1 MNKKIFIPSIGLMAL
16 LAACSNDEMFEN
28 KPISVNNDGRPQVNL
43 VVGAELPEMEAA
55 STRMTGEVYDD
66 ENGKKQY
73 SWLWR
78 EDDVLGGTLFEDVNG
93 DIHNQTYQTNYAFIR
108 SDKGSGAGDLAEANF
123 KTLSPVTVGSYMF
136 YHPYISNSDRNQLG
150 HQLGDDNHRVSG
162 MVAGDNEGIASLGSS
177 MDKKDKNFF
186 FTALNKVAIDFDE
199 KNFEAKAEALPLA
212 FTSAYSFMRIA
223 LMGDFKA
230 TNTTD
235 YYNDFTINKVELS
248 TVGEKGKEKPFT
260 TKFTINPQTIAA
272 IQLDLAEEGI
282 IGAVADN
289 GALLQENP
297 NLAADIRTVRTVLRQ
312 NEYKFVNTITL
323 NKVNKVTYNA
333 NQSYPILNSGGS
345 ANKLI
350 YELAAPFKIN
360 SKDDQFVLW
369 IPVPAGTYAYD
380 SEQYTFNGAKKT
392 GNGALKIEVY
402 TSEGKA
408 TFFIGEEDITLK
420 RDQSNRV
427 AKTLFIKD
435 DETNIDL
442 YAFNE
447 DGIDVATN
455 EEWNYAIDYIENHNY
470 VFSNKT
476 PIINLK
482 GDIEIGKDDIKNL
495 PTWKLQIVGDNK
507 ITLNGNVTFDPDKTI
522 LGQEGEKVPTLI
534 VAEGSTLNF
543 AKDIAILKLINNGTV
558 TANHNVA
565 MQAMTSGTD
574 ATLTIEAGKQV
585 SVTAEGEANA
595 YDVNLGAKATFT
607 VNAKDAAVN
616 GTMTVENGA
625 AVILNGTTANA
636 TNNVTLK
643 PASTLTVNNGVYTT
657 SGALNIQ
664 ADGENVSIVNV
675 TSDNTVNE
683 GDITVSGKLT
693 AKTLNNKGDF
703 IVEAAQGKGRDL
715 SGAVVLTSLINDG
728 TVATK
733 AGAEVKNT
741 YGGTIDV
748 DVLTNNNVINNN
760 GELVVSQ
767 SGSNKAV
774 TGTINLQ
781 SDKYALIVLPGNNF
795 ANSGKIVIDE
805 PKNYNIHEYYKN
817 WNHLE
822 NLNGNG
828 TIEAT
833 LTSQDQYDQVLKQ
846 QKDYSAANKYTAW
859 DVINKFYVDCNLK
872 LTKVTSDRDAELK
885 DVVLKANRELTVVD
899 GLVVNSFTTEGA
911 NSVLKTDATNT
922 VTFTVQTANVAKNSS
937 VTIAEKVKL
946 LIRYQALAGT
956 NYMLNV
962 AGELTN
968 KGQID
973 TEDGTTTKGHQISA
987 YIASTG
993 KLINE
998 GSLSKKS
1005 EAKYDLAAYSV
1016 LANMISKLYTP
1027 GQNNG
1032 SDYRGVHHSD
1042 NSMRVDL
1049 IECSVANLP
1058 TNGEWNIPTTWDS
1071 YTSASADN
1079 AITAERL
1086 KYILKNGVLT
1096 TVKGY
1101 QVIAAKHQNATYA
1114 NSWSYAIYLGGS
1126 NTGNTEVIS
1135 SKVFAEIQKIVKDG
1149 SFKIANGKPSDM
1161 PYLYKTWFV
1170 VEELCGTLNLSKG
1183 EAWGEVKKVN
1193 GGTLINDFTNR
1204 L

>member
-73 SWLWR
+73 SWLWT
-78 EDDVLGGTLFEDVNG
+78 ENDVLGGTLFEDTEG
-93 DIHNQTYQTNYAFIR
+93 YIHNGMYQTNYAFIR
-108 SDKGSGAGDLAEANF
+108 SDRGSGAGDLAEANF

-136 YHPYISNSDRNQLG
+136 YHPYNADSKQHQLG
-150 HQLGDDNHRVSG
+150 HELGDENNRISG
-162 MVAGDNEGIASLGSS
+162 MVTGDNEGIASLGSS
-177 MDKKDKNFF
+177 KDKNFF

-199 KNFEAKAEALPLA
+199 EKFEAEARTLPLA
-212 FTSAYSFMRIA
+212 FTSAYSFMRID
-223 LMGDFKA
+223 LTGDFKA
-230 TNTTD
+230 TSTTD
-235 YYNDFTINKVELS
+235 YYKNFTINKVELS
-248 TVGEKGKEKPFT
+248 TVGEKGKATPFVT
-260 TKFTINPQTIAA
+260 EFTINPQTIAA
-272 IQLDLAEEGI
+272 IQYDLAKESL
-282 IGAVADN
+282 IGSVDAKN
-289 GALLQENP
+289 GALLQDNP
-297 NLAADIRTVRTVLRQ
+297 NLATDIRTVRSVLRQ
-312 NEYKFVNTITL
+312 DKYKFQNSFEL
-323 NKVNKVTYNA
+323 NGV
-333 NQSYPILNSGGS
+333 SYSEGAELNILNPVDSKT
-345 ANKLI
+345 ATKLI
-350 YELAAPFKIN
+350 YELATPFKIESIN
-360 SKDDQFVLW
+360 DHFVLW

-380 SEQYTFNGAKKT
+380 SEQYTFNGAEKT

-408 TFFIGEEDITLK
+408 TFFIGEENITLN

-447 DGIDVATN
+447 NGIDVATN

-495 PTWKLQIVGDNK
+495 PTWKLQIVGDKK
-507 ITLNGNVTFDPDKTI
+507 ITLNGNVTLDPDKTI
-522 LGQEGEKVPTLI
+522 LGEGGKNVPTLI

-543 AKDIAILKLINNGTV
+543 AKDIATLKLINNGTV

-607 VNAKDAAVN
+607 VSATNAAVK
-616 GTMTVENGA
+616 GTMTAENGA
-625 AVILNGTTANA
+625 VVTLNGTTANA

-643 PASTLTVNNGVYTT
+643 PASTLNVKGGAYTT
-657 SGALNIQ
+657 SGALDIQ
-664 ADGENVSIVNV
+664 ADGENVS
-675 TSDNTVNE
+675 TVNITSSTVNT

-693 AKTLNNKGDF
+693 AKALNNKGDF
-703 IVEAAQGKGRDL
+703 TVKAAQDKGRDL
-715 SGAVVLTSLINDG
+715 SGAVVLTSLTNDG
-728 TVATK
+728 TVTTEMGAT
-733 AGAEVKNT
+733 EKNT

-748 DVLTNNNVINNN
+748 NVLTNNNVINNN

-767 SGSNKAV
+767 RGSNKAV

-781 SDKYALIVLPGNNF
+781 SDKYALIVLPGSQF
-795 ANSGKIVIDE
+795 ANNGKIVIDE
-805 PKNYNIHEYYKN
+805 PKNYNIYEYYKN

-822 NLNGNG
+822 NLSGNG

-846 QKDYSAANKYTAW
+846 QKDYSATNKYTAW

-872 LTKVTSDRDAELK
+872 LTKVSSDRDSKLK

-911 NSVLKTDATNT
+911 NSVLKTDATKT

-946 LIRYQALAGT
+946 LIKYQALVGT

-1005 EAKYDLAAYSV
+1005 EAKYDLAAYRV
-1016 LANMISKLYTP
+1016 LADMISELYTP
-1027 GQNNG
+1027 GQTFG
-1032 SDYRGVHHSD
+1032 SDYRGVHKND

-1049 IECSVANLP
+1049 MNYTVANLP
-1058 TNGEWNIPTTWDS
+1058 DGEWNDQSTWDNN
-1071 YTSASADN
+1071 TSNSADN
-1079 AITAERL
+1079 AVTAERL
-1086 KYILKNGVLT
+1086 KYILANGVLT
-1096 TVKGY
+1096 TVQNY
-1101 QVIAAKHQNATYA
+1101 QVIAAAHPNAEG
-1114 NSWSYAIYLGGS
+1114 WSYAIYLGGS

-1135 SKVFAEIQKIVKDG
+1135 SKVFAEIKQIVEDG
-1149 SFKIANGKPSDM
+1149 EFQIADGKPSDM